1 MTMPLG
7 ILRQKNDMF
16 LLVSL
21 FVCELSIVVVPM
33 AIYMKGER
41 PLQLFWPSKPGIVLL
56 LAIAVFVF
64 SAGALISQYLANRQS
79 PSRHLHLLVSM
90 NLVTVLLMVAIG
102 EIATRLLSRSSIE
115 GDTLGGV
122 VLKPKSWER
131 LARHYRELIDRAGGD
146 LSYLVY
152 DDLMGWTIG
161 PNRRSANGLYR
172 SSFEGIR
179 ASDEGLSFAKVGDK
193 ARIALAGD
201 SFTFG
206 EDVKYEETWGHF
218 LEKELGSGF
227 QMLNFGVSGYG
238 LDQIFLR
245 YDKDIRMWKPKVV
258 IFGFISHDVE
268 RTMFVYPFL
277 SFPEWNMPFA
287 KSRFILHEGELK
299 NINVPTFTPQTIFSR
314 GAITEL
320 ASVEYHKGY
329 KRSDW
334 EKGLYDVSY
343 LSRAFMTW
351 FPRWEPVA
359 PDASDEAL
367 VSVNSAIVKAFTRLA
382 MQDGTIPLV
391 VYFPNKEELEGARAP
406 RTIGKRVL
414 DRAAISY
421 IDLTSCLLKLDADDR
436 FGPLSRHY
444 SSRGNAAV
452 AECLVNDVRQALT
465 QSTVG

>member
-1 MTMPLG
+1 MPLG
-7 ILRQKNDMF
+7 MLHKKNDLF
-16 LLVSL
+16 LLCSL
-21 FVCELSIVVVPM
+21 FLWEFSIAVILI
-33 AIYMKGER
+33 ATYMKGER
-41 PLQLFWPSKPGIVLL
+41 LFVSFMSSKPGIVFL
-56 LAIAVFVF
+56 LAVVAF
-64 SAGALISQYLANRQS
+64 LITGTIITGQYLAYKRS
-79 PSRHLHLLVSM
+79 PSRHFHLLVTM

-102 EIATRLLSRSSIE
+102 EIATRFLSRSSIE

-122 VLKPKSWER
+122 VLKPKSWGT
-131 LARHYRELIDRAGGD
+131 LARHYRELIDRASGD

-152 DDLMGWTIG
+152 DDLMGWTVG
-161 PNRRSANGLYR
+161 ANRRSANGLYR

-179 ASDEGLSFAKVGDK
+179 ASEEGVSFAKLGGK

-227 QMLNFGVSGYG
+227 QTLNFGVSGYG

-245 YDKDIRMWKPKVV
+245 YDKDIRTWKPKVV

-287 KSRFILHEGELK
+287 KSRFIVREGELK
-299 NINVPTFTPQTIFSR
+299 NINVPTLTPEAIFSR

-329 KRSDW
+329 KKSDW
-334 EKGLYDVSY
+334 QTGLYDVSY

-351 FPRWEPVA
+351 FPQWEAVA
-359 PDASDEAL
+359 PDVSDESL
-367 VSVNSAIVKAFTRLA
+367 VSVNATIVKAFARSA
-382 MQDGTIPLV
+382 MQEGAIPLV
-391 VYFPNKEELEGARAP
+391 VYFPNKEELEKASAP

-414 DRAAISY
+414 ERAEIAY
-421 IDLTSCLLKLDADDR
+421 IDLTSCLLKVDAADR

-465 QSTVG
+465 QLSVG

>member
-1 MTMPLG
+1 MRLG
-7 ILRQKNDMF
+7 MLRKKNDLF
-16 LLVSL
+16 LLCSL
-21 FVCELSIVVVPM
+21 FLWEFSIAVILM
-33 AIYMKGER
+33 ATYMKGER
-41 PLQLFWPSKPGIVLL
+41 LFVSFISSKPGIVFL
-56 LAIAVFVF
+56 LAVVAF
-64 SAGALISQYLANRQS
+64 LITGTIITGQYLADKRS
-79 PSRHLHLLVSM
+79 PSRQFRLLVTM
-90 NLVTVLLMVAIG
+90 NLVTVLLMLATG
-102 EIATRLLSRSSIE
+102 EIATRILSRSSIE

-122 VLKPKSWER
+122 VLRPKSWET
-131 LARHYRELIDRAGGD
+131 LTRHYRELIDRAGGD

-152 DDLMGWTIG
+152 DDLMGWTVG
-161 PNRRSANGLYR
+161 ANRRSANGLYR

-179 ASDEGLSFAKVGDK
+179 AFEEGVSFAKLRGK

-206 EDVKYEETWGHF
+206 EDVKFEDTWGYF
-218 LEKELGSGF
+218 LEKELNSNVPI
-227 QMLNFGVSGYG
+227 LNFGVSGYG

-245 YDKDIRMWKPKVV
+245 YDKDIRTWKPKVV

-299 NINVPTFTPQTIFSR
+299 NINVPTFTPQAIFSR

-359 PDASDEAL
+359 PDVSNEAL
-367 VSVNSAIVKAFTRLA
+367 VSVNAAIVKAFTRLA
-382 MQDGTIPLV
+382 MEDGSIPLV
-391 VYFPNKEELEGARAP
+391 VYFPNKEELEKASSP

-414 DRAAISY
+414 ERAEIAY

-452 AECLVNDVRQALT
+452 AECLVNDVRQALAKT
-465 QSTVG
+465 SVG